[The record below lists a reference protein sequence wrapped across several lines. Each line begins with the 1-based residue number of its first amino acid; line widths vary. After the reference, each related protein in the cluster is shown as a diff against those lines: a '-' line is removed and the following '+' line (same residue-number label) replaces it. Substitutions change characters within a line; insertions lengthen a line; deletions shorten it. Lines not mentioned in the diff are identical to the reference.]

1 MCVLKIILCFKSS
14 AYGVISNYTK
24 IMGLSNSRF
33 QVDYE
38 NCRDAFKY
46 ASEILSELQILENSA
61 DDF

>member
-1 MCVLKIILCFKSS
+1 MCALKIILCFKSS

-38 NCRDAFKY
+38 NCRDAFK
-46 ASEILSELQILENSA
+46 
-61 DDF
+61 

>member
-1 MCVLKIILCFKSS
+1 MCALKIILCFKSS

-38 NCRDAFKY
+38 NCRDAFKS